1 MEEAKVIQQWGAFY
15 LFRKAL
21 QIKTKS
27 ELWYI
32 EAGKIIVKITACLI
46 ALIFDTATGVLY
58 LVFITVKVLVIA
70 FINTISKIFEILI
83 AKLLSVFAYL
93 IALISTVAILYELIK
108 HWNLFKRFV
117 DTITIW
123 ING

>member
-46 ALIFDTATGVLY
+46 ALIFDTATGMLY

-108 HWNLFKRFV
+108 HWDLFKKFV